1 MTMCPA
7 RAVDGTPT
15 VVLLNAPEHAR
26 ARRFSFQP
34 CKSMTD
40 DRLMLL
46 MFIASATVAAGAL
59 VTLLWLH
66 L

>member
-1 MTMCPA
+1 
-7 RAVDGTPT
+7 
-15 VVLLNAPEHAR
+15 
-26 ARRFSFQP
+26 
-34 CKSMTD
+34 MTD

-59 VTLLWLH
+59 AMLLWLH